1 MLTPQRAVAGS
12 VPSCPTQAWFAW
24 GDTKCPG
31 MLSPFDFCTSL
42 GCPVREGDNMLE
54 MRSPGFT
61 AQDTLYRADECYHM
75 AGAVGSSLE
84 NIGGVGRLSF
94 C

>member
-1 MLTPQRAVAGS
+1 
-12 VPSCPTQAWFAW
+12 
-24 GDTKCPG
+24 
-31 MLSPFDFCTSL
+31 
-42 GCPVREGDNMLE
+42 MLE